1 MTNSRSSAAETLS
14 HSQPNGTLS
23 RIKESEVTIT
33 VSAGV
38 QTVPMSHAALME
50 KIMSK
55 TNETSNL
62 QYNDTLTDSELDAAI
77 GGLVVQ
83 PKDMRDY
90 VMIHYGQAVAAA
102 ATGK

>member
-1 MTNSRSSAAETLS
+1 
-14 HSQPNGTLS
+14 
-23 RIKESEVTIT
+23 
-33 VSAGV
+33 
-38 QTVPMSHAALME
+38 VPMSHAAWME